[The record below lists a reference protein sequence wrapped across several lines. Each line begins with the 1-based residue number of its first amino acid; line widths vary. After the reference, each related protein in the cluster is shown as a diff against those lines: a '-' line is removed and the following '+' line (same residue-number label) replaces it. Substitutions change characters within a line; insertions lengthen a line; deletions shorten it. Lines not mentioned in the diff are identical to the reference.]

1 MRYIESLVD
10 GNTLTTQR
18 GFKPQWSPNRG
29 CTPPKPKL
37 AYLTHTQ
44 HMLDPGFSG
53 MCASTAAE
61 LGL

>member
-1 MRYIESLVD
+1 MRHIESLVD
-10 GNTLTTQR
+10 CNALTTQH
-18 GFKPQWSPNRG
+18 GFKHQWTPNRG
-29 CTPPKPKL
+29 CSPPKPKF